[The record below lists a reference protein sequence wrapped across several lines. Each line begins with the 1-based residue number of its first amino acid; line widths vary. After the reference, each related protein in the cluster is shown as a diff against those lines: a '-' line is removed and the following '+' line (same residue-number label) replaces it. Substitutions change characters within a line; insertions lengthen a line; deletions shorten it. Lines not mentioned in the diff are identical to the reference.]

1 MSTHETHVAVERLR
15 EEVAAMREAFEYV
28 LLRTLRQQDRED
40 LAALL
45 PLVAEVMGASS
56 WTVADVY
63 VRALATPSADELQQL
78 LAEWSTEVGGRRS
91 LGRLLE
97 RGVGSVFGGLRLV
110 EIGAQGRDG
119 LVYTLKRVSAGQKPA

>member
-1 MSTHETHVAVERLR
+1 MSGQPADAIERLR
-15 EEVAAMREAFEYV
+15 EEVAAMREALEYV

-40 LAALL
+40 LATLL
-45 PLVAEVMGASS
+45 PLVAEVMGTSS

-63 VRALATPSADELQQL
+63 VRALATPDADELQQL
-78 LAEWSTEVGGRRS
+78 LAAWNTEVGGRRS

-97 RGVGSVFGGLRLV
+97 RGVGSVFAGLRLV